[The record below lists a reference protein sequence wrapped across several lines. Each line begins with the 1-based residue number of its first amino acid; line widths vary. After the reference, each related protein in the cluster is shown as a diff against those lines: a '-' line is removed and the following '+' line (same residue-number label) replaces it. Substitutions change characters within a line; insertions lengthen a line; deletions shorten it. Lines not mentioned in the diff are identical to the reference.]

1 MSQQSSQQ
9 KEKEFAVIETG
20 GKQYI
25 VSAGDV
31 IDIEKLPEKQEGD
44 KVTFDKVLLVDD
56 GENTSIGTPY
66 IEGAKVVGTLR
77 EEGKGP
83 KIRIMRFKRKT
94 RYFKTKGHRQPY
106 TRVKIEEIK

>member
-1 MSQQSSQQ
+1 MNQISQ

-20 GKQYI
+20 GKQYV
-25 VSAGDV
+25 VSAGDK
-31 IDIEKLPEKQEGD
+31 IDVEKLPANEGE

-56 GENTSIGTPY
+56 GENTTICTPY
-66 IEGAKVVGTLR
+66 IDGAEVVGTLE

-106 TRVKIEEIK
+106 SRVKIEQIK